1 MIFRQLFCCD
11 SCTYTYLL
19 GCEGTGQAIFLDPVR
34 EHVERDVQLLEELGL
49 TLAWSLETHVHA
61 DHVTGAGLL
70 RERLGCQTA
79 MSHQAGADCA
89 DRLLRQGDV
98 VQAGELA
105 LLVRETPGHTNTCVT
120 YVLADESM
128 AFTGD
133 AIFVRGCGRT
143 DFQNGDAATLFRSVH
158 TQIFSLPDSCLLYPA
173 HDYKGH
179 GATTVAEERA
189 HNPRLGGGK
198 SLEAF
203 VAIMDNLNLSMP
215 KHIEE
220 AVPANLSCGR
230 APTT

>member
-1 MIFRQLFCCD
+1 MKALSTSEVQTCRKQL
-11 SCTYTYLL
+11 
-19 GCEGTGQAIFLDPVR
+19 GQCGALHSRVFSEVR
-34 EHVERDVQLLEELGL
+34 NHIG
-49 TLAWSLETHVHA
+49 SLEIH
-61 DHVTGAGLL
+61 
-70 RERLGCQTA
+70 
-79 MSHQAGADCA
+79 
-89 DRLLRQGDV
+89 RQGDV

-105 LLVRETPGHTNTCVT
+105 LVVRETPGHTNTCVT

-143 DFQNGDAATLFRSVH
+143 DFQNGDAATLFDSVH
-158 TQIFSLPDSCLLYPA
+158 TQIFSLPDNCLLYPA

-198 SLEAF
+198 TLEAF

-220 AVPANLSCGR
+220 AVPANLSCGQ